1 MQEEPEYKP
10 GAYCEDCGEPTI
22 IVLEGKPIWEE
33 CDGFCDKCG
42 AVWFND
48 KKTKLPSKS
57 WLGHP
62 GIMKT
67 PIVIKTA
74 TLASETPLI
83 KFQAKEVNEPKSN
96 IYASPYPDDYNE
108 CAVCGYD
115 HKYDAAPAARK
126 HG

>member
-1 MQEEPEYKP
+1 MREEPEYKP
-10 GAYCEDCGEPTI
+10 NASCDDCGAKAI
-22 IVLEGKPIWEE
+22 IVLEGKPIWEV

-67 PIVIKTA
+67 PVVINVA
-74 TLASETPLI
+74 APSV
-83 KFQAKEVNEPKSN
+83 KFQPKKVDEPKSS

-108 CAVCGYD
+108 CEVCGYD
-115 HKYDAAPAARK
+115 HKYDASPAARK